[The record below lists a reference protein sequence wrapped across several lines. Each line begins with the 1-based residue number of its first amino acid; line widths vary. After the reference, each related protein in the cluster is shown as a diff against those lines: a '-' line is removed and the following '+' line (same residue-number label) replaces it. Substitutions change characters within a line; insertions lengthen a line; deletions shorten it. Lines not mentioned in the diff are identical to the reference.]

1 MKGNR
6 RYFKIFCLL
15 FQRRNNLLILQW
27 KWSEYFKGY
36 VQCVNILF
44 QMLPVLSLPS
54 SKQLLQPS
62 VVHPPS
68 KTTRGKP
75 VLKPIHTV
83 CCIRHHVYY
92 QDCLLLHQSC
102 ELLIHLLYVSQY
114 LFKKI
119 LFIYFNWRLIMLQ
132 YHGGFCNTLTLISHG
147 CTCVPHPELP
157 SHLPPHPIPLGY
169 PSAPTLSAL
178 FHALNLDWSSISHM
192 AIYMFQCYSLKS
204 FHPHLLPWSP
214 KVCSLYVCLFC
225 CLAYR
230 VIVTIFLNSIY
241 MR

>member
-1 MKGNR
+1 MVISATGPNIYPLKWGQGIWYNSFTVYMKGNR

-27 KWSEYFKGY
+27 KWSEYFKDY

-54 SKQLLQPS
+54 SEQLLQPS

-102 ELLIHLLYVSQY
+102 ELLIHLLYVSHYLLKNFY
-114 LFKKI
+114 LFI
-119 LFIYFNWRLIMLQ
+119 LI
-132 YHGGFCNTLTLISHG
+132 GG
-147 CTCVPHPELP
+147 
-157 SHLPPHPIPLGY
+157 
-169 PSAPTLSAL
+169 
-178 FHALNLDWSSISHM
+178 
-192 AIYMFQCYSLKS
+192 
-204 FHPHLLPWSP
+204 
-214 KVCSLYVCLFC
+214 
-225 CLAYR
+225 
-230 VIVTIFLNSIY
+230 
-241 MR
+241 